1 MGVNGGFLLSVYV
14 FLQLFKE
21 LSPEIFKLKSSFVLI
36 TGYFNCR
43 NSIWYLGYSA
53 TPQRARVEAL
63 TSFYGLN

>member
-14 FLQLFKE
+14 LLHLFKK
-21 LSPEIFKLKSSFVLI
+21 LLQEIFKLKSSFILI

-43 NSIWYLGYSA
+43 NSIWYLGYSV